1 LAAASAAKP
10 VTRATAERA
19 LSQFLERVTR
29 VNENPYFLAKA
40 TKVVLF
46 GSMLKPEVDRLSD
59 VDLVVELA
67 RKETDVERAG
77 LRNRQRAEDLAK
89 QGRRFRNFLKWEA
102 CWYLETFQFLKGRS
116 RVISLAD
123 YSVEKALV
131 LAVPHRVLIDET
143 EAAASASTR
152 AAPRASSGNRVR
164 ATARSDGG
172 DWRRR
177 AGRAQ
182 RPIMQA
188 FYFQLVTSIITH
200 RGGYVWLIRA
210 GNLDYFLEGVLSSPI
225 RLLMGVN

>member
-1 LAAASAAKP
+1 
-10 VTRATAERA
+10 
-19 LSQFLERVTR
+19 
-29 VNENPYFLAKA
+29 
-40 TKVVLF
+40 
-46 GSMLKPEVDRLSD
+46 LSD

-152 AAPRASSGNRVR
+152 AAPRASSRKP
-164 ATARSDGG
+164 
-172 DWRRR
+172 
-177 AGRAQ
+177 
-182 RPIMQA
+182 RPRDCP
-188 FYFQLVTSIITH
+188 F
-200 RGGYVWLIRA
+200 
-210 GNLDYFLEGVLSSPI
+210 
-225 RLLMGVN
+225 